1 MPVKGKLMHSWVKRV
16 TVLIQAGDGLSHV
29 AGDTNHVRQL
39 GTSAHFRVEVSVAT
53 GSSRRSGDRVSDLS
67 QSGLVGRMGRRR
79 GGPGEGGGVR
89 VADGG
94 STSPGRGRNMGVV
107 FVLGHTVLVVHRQRH
122 HMRRVVLYS
131 VSGGCRD
138 EAGEGRA

>member
-53 GSSRRSGDRVSDLS
+53 GS
-67 QSGLVGRMGRRR
+67 
-79 GGPGEGGGVR
+79 GEGDSLPNPSL
-89 VADGG
+89 AA
-94 STSPGRGRNMGVV
+94 S
-107 FVLGHTVLVVHRQRH
+107 LHVHR
-122 HMRRVVLYS
+122 VGVIGL
-131 VSGGCRD
+131 
-138 EAGEGRA
+138 